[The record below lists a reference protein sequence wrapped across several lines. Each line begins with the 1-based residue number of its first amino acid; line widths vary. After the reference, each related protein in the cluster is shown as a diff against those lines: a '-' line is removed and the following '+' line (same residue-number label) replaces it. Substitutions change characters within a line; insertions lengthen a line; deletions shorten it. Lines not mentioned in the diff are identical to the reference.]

1 MTGDFYI
8 FTSPVCRTVV
18 AVMHT
23 VNRLK
28 NSPVCRVFLRATPAA
43 SNGGAPELSLFVK
56 GKDMLKK
63 LYAFSQHGLSCAEH
77 THKPLL
83 AGVHICAFPCAYCE
97 NVSLGVPRVSFTYFA
112 CCSGLHRRQFPKP
125 YRLYFTTYPC
135 IKQLF
140 CNFFCSALRQNLRFL
155 PTCPHSKH
163 NIVCALLTGR
173 YFTFLISLT
182 SVKEKILIFVLLSL
196 EILVFCE
203 ITYM

>member
-1 MTGDFYI
+1 
-8 FTSPVCRTVV
+8 
-18 AVMHT
+18 MHT

-63 LYAFSQHGLSCAEH
+63 LYAFSQHGLSCAKH

-112 CCSGLHRRQFPKP
+112 CCSGLHRHQFPKP

-140 CNFFCSALRQNLRFL
+140 CKFFLQRFAPKLALFAHLSAQQTQYRVCTVNGQVFHFL
-155 PTCPHSKH
+155 DFFDVSQGK
-163 NIVCALLTGR
+163 NIDFCAA
-173 YFTFLISLT
+173 
-182 SVKEKILIFVLLSL
+182 
-196 EILVFCE
+196 
-203 ITYM
+203 